1 MIRKG
6 VRTCRCLRNIDE
18 FKKGQIYDYHIV
30 IYNVQK
36 RFVKY
41 EIISRYCNVLGK
53 KVQSNTIY
61 LTYRKFK
68 EFFVDVVTHRNKTIK
83 EFLTI

>member
-6 VRTCRCLRNIDE
+6 ARTCRCLHNTNE
-18 FKKGQIYDYHIV
+18 FKKGQVYDYHIV
-30 IYNVQK
+30 IYNVHRK
-36 RFVKY
+36 IVKY
-41 EIISRYCNVLGK
+41 EIISRYCNVLDK
-53 KVQSNTIY
+53 KVPSNTIY

-68 EFFVDVVTHRNKTIK
+68 EVFVDVITHRNKTIK